1 MLQYPSSYNS
11 TARDVAAA
19 QKSDLA
25 LGFLPKSQPLSP
37 QKHPSVQGMNITR
50 RELYRPSSCGAG
62 FQMYH
67 QGWLRADNGILDQI
81 LYGRQTHS
89 PVILLSTNQKET
101 QERHNKADT
110 FSPYTATTASQG
122 STRPFS

>member
-1 MLQYPSSYNS
+1 
-11 TARDVAAA
+11 
-19 QKSDLA
+19 
-25 LGFLPKSQPLSP
+25 
-37 QKHPSVQGMNITR
+37 MNITR
-50 RELYRPSSCGAG
+50 GEPYRPGSCGAG

-101 QERHNKADT
+101 QERHNEADT
-110 FSPYTATTASQG
+110 FPPYAATTASQA